1 MTEPVDPFERAL
13 ESSAAKDEEA
23 RARAIAYGRAL
34 GADAARRQGETGEE
48 AMLRVARAAAYAAW
62 EFDGKPEGQA
72 EAYAQEFGI
81 ERRQVTAVADRDPFQ
96 RKEKKK

>member
-1 MTEPVDPFERAL
+1 MTESVDPFEKP
-13 ESSAAKDEEA
+13 AAPDEEA
-23 RARAIAYGRAL
+23 RARAIEYGRAL

-62 EFDGKPEGQA
+62 EFDGKPEGEA
-72 EAYAQEFGI
+72 EAYAQEFGLD
-81 ERRQVTAVADRDPFQ
+81 RREVTAAADRDPFQ